1 MTAAHRR
8 PRSLA
13 VLALTLLAVF
23 ASALVPEPALARP
36 KAKTKGKAKATSARK
51 PPAAAAPLSV
61 APMKFKVS
69 TPNYTQHLEIIPQA
83 PGSVA
88 FTLMISG
95 GCQRAVSGLAS
106 AAVGEALTGQDEF
119 GVSYPVNEYR
129 HQGKDG
135 CFLSLRIDARQG
147 KRATVGQADCEVA
160 CTPIEDLMF
169 RTAKFAPH
177 H

>member
-1 MTAAHRR
+1 
-8 PRSLA
+8 
-13 VLALTLLAVF
+13 
-23 ASALVPEPALARP
+23 
-36 KAKTKGKAKATSARK
+36 
-51 PPAAAAPLSV
+51 
-61 APMKFKVS
+61 MKFKVS

-95 GCQRAVSGLAS
+95 GCQRAISGLAS

-135 CFLSLRIDARQG
+135 CFLSLRIDAGKG

-160 CTPIEDLMF
+160 CSPIEDLMY
-169 RTAKFAPH
+169 RTPKFTPH
-177 H
+177 